1 MWKFPGRFRAA
12 GITGEAVGELPRGI
26 SELLHREVSASQL
39 CIDAVVH
46 GDKDLALQS
55 LLLDPVVDDIN
66 TARLI
71 LSDILETN
79 KAWLPQFFN

>member
-1 MWKFPGRFRAA
+1 M
-12 GITGEAVGELPRGI
+12 
-26 SELLHREVSASQL
+26 